1 MNIPTLRGL
10 AAILIASVFA
20 TTLPANETPRIERVK
35 VDTDIGY
42 SEVVRA
48 GDYVYI
54 SGNVGWGTMPEAVK
68 IAYDSL
74 EKLLKENGLTF
85 ADVVK
90 ENAYTTDMEALKA
103 ARSLRSAYYAGTFPA
118 ATWVQVDRLYNE
130 GIVLEVELI
139 AYAPAKK

>member
-1 MNIPTLRGL
+1 MNLPLLRCF
-10 AAILIASVFA
+10 AAFFIASVFA
-20 TTLPANETPRIERVK
+20 TTLQAAETSRIERNK
-35 VDTDIGY
+35 VDADIGY

-54 SGNVGWGTMPEAVK
+54 SGNVGWGAMPDAVK

-90 ENAYTTDMEALKA
+90 ENVYTTDLEALKA
-103 ARSLRSAYYAGTFPA
+103 ARGIRSAYYAGIFPA

-130 GIVLEVELI
+130 GIVIEVELI
-139 AYAPAKK
+139 AYAPVKK